1 MLLDIFY
8 YLLKKIEKIFSQ
20 SEENMIR
27 KGFMTKKIIILKIE
41 ERENRGTDIVEV
53 Y

>member
-1 MLLDIFY
+1 MDLSQEGQITRQNMLLDIFY

-27 KGFMTKKIIILKIE
+27 KGFMTKKLL
-41 ERENRGTDIVEV
+41 